1 MANLLLLVAMND
13 EAKPTIEKF
22 NLQKAEP
29 MEGLPFEIYKG
40 EGNGQRITLMTSGR
54 DPELGL
60 DNVGTQAA
68 SVMAAFGIREFKPDM
83 VLNFGTAGGFK
94 ASGAEIG
101 TVYLCGDF
109 KYHDRR
115 IPIPGFDKYGVGNY
129 ASGVPKG
136 LAAKFPVAT
145 VTTGNSLDSTENE
158 RKEMFEQAEHRPLV
172 KEMEAAAIA
181 QVCSWSKKPFLAL
194 KSITDIIDGEGVPQ
208 QEFMEN
214 LHLASEKLQEGVD
227 AFLHEFTQLEHTAEF
242 RKQMSLSQEFN
253 EGEKISEIATEAKE
267 HIPKIPFR

>member
-1 MANLLLLVAMND
+1 MANLLLLVAMNA

-22 NLQKAEP
+22 NLQKAES

-40 EGNGQRITLMTSGR
+40 EGNGQHITLMTSGF
-54 DPELGL
+54 DPELGV

-94 ASGAEIG
+94 ESGAEIG

-129 ASGVPKG
+129 VPGVPKEF
-136 LAAKFPVAT
+136 AAKFPVAT

-158 RKEMFEQAEHRPLV
+158 RKEMFEQAEHRPIV

-194 KSITDIIDGEGVPQ
+194 KSVTDIIDGEGVPQ
-208 QEFMEN
+208 QEFIEN
-214 LHLASEKLQEGVD
+214 LHLASEKLQEAVGT
-227 AFLHEFTQLEHTAEF
+227 FLSEFTDLEHTREF
-242 RKQMSLSQEFN
+242 RKQMGLADEL
-253 EGEKISEIATEAKE
+253 GAKEITAEAKDQGF
-267 HIPKIPFR
+267 KIPFR